1 MTFKTLLPALI
12 LAGLLLALAAGLR
25 LAEGNGM
32 IDGETARRGV
42 QVAIGLILAAFANRM
57 PKQIRRWRGEQAD
70 IREQRAPGRR
80 LVPDPGRSG
89 ACGPV
94 GLRAPD
100 RRRHHGHGGG
110 RRSDC
115 AHTRLCLL
123 VHGPVPFDRCGVGPL
138 LIETA
143 RRV

>member
-70 IREQRAPGRR
+70 IREQRALRVGGWSLTLAGLAHAGLWAFAPLTVADTMAMVVVAAATVLTLGFAFWSMA
-80 LVPDPGRSG
+80 LCRSTDAG
-89 ACGPV
+89 
-94 GLRAPD
+94 
-100 RRRHHGHGGG
+100 
-110 RRSDC
+110 S
-115 AHTRLCLL
+115 AHS
-123 VHGPVPFDRCGVGPL
+123 
-138 LIETA
+138 
-143 RRV
+143 